1 MTTALATLAKEK
13 IHIQVHVPYWNKAL
27 GIKVRKAR
35 EQHRYSVE
43 DFTALIG
50 MENILLYQ
58 RVEKGKRRPTDE
70 QCARIMARLDLT
82 PEALF
87 GPEWAK
93 FVVKAETPEDEK
105 DAPEGTE
112 APEATTDP
120 TAPEATTD
128 PAAPETTTDPAAPA
142 PEEEKPQTIASRFRE
157 ARLKSGL
164 TCAEVVSRIGITKQ
178 TLRNYETGKTMP
190 PREAVLK
197 LAKVYGMNAYDLVP
211 KAAYIKLR
219 KTYDKKP
226 TDAPVKADAEE
237 PMAGP
242 AAEIAVEQVSD
253 VPDSPATAETADD
266 RAGLPEKAE
275 PAAVIPEGIVTVP
288 VIREISVPLPETP
301 DGTPAW
307 TTDDEAKPFSE
318 ETRRMGECLAFKRRM
333 MRLDEADVADAAG
346 ITPEKYR
353 AIERGTADITLT
365 QFTRLA
371 KVLKLVPENA
381 AKEVFACKWRDF
393 YKDQPKDFYTLLGA
407 CVDHHLPYEISE
419 NYSSI
424 SVYAPS
430 DILKTLVKT
439 LEIKGSFCPS
449 LEE

>member
-82 PEALF
+82 PGALF

-120 TAPEATTD
+120 TAPEA
-128 PAAPETTTDPAAPA
+128 TTDPAAPA

-219 KTYDKKP
+219 KNYEGKNTASG
-226 TDAPVKADAEE
+226 TAAPVKADAEE
-237 PMAGP
+237 PMAGT
-242 AAEIAVEQVSD
+242 AAEIAVEQDVSE

-266 RAGLPEKAE
+266 RTGLPEKAA
-275 PAAVIPEGIVTVP
+275 PAAVMPEGFATVP

-333 MRLDEADVADAAG
+333 MRLDEADVTDAAG

-407 CVDHHLPYEISE
+407 CVDHQIPYEISE

>member
-1 MTTALATLAKEK
+1 MTTATALATKSETGL
-13 IHIQVHVPYWNKAL
+13 QVYVPYWNKAL

-35 EQHRYSVE
+35 EQHGYSAE
-43 DFTALIG
+43 QFATLIG
-50 MENILLYQ
+50 IDNIFLYQ
-58 RVEKGKRRPTDE
+58 RVEKGKKKPTNE
-70 QCARIMARLDLT
+70 QCGRIMARLGLT

-87 GPEWAK
+87 GPEWTK
-93 FVVKAETPEDEK
+93 FVVKAETPENEEG
-105 DAPEGTE
+105 APEGTE
-112 APEATTDP
+112 APEA
-120 TAPEATTD
+120 
-128 PAAPETTTDPAAPA
+128 TTDPAAPA
-142 PEEEKPQTIASRFRE
+142 PEEEKPQTTIAERFSE

-164 TCAEVVSRIGITKQ
+164 TCAQVASRIGITKQ
-178 TLRNYETGKTMP
+178 TLRNYETGKTTP

-219 KTYDKKP
+219 KNYEGKKP
-226 TDAPVKADAEE
+226 VSETAAPVKADAEE
-237 PMAGP
+237 PMAGT
-242 AAEIAVEQVSD
+242 AAEITVEQVSD

-266 RAGLPEKAE
+266 RTGLPEKSE
-275 PAAVIPEGIVTVP
+275 PAAAMPEGVVTVP

-307 TTDDEAKPFSE
+307 TTDAAAKPFSE

-346 ITPEKYR
+346 ISPEKYR

-365 QFTRLA
+365 QFTRLVR
-371 KVLKLVPENA
+371 VLKLVPESA
-381 AKEVFACKWRDF
+381 AKEVFACRWRAF
-393 YKDQPKDFYTLLGA
+393 YKEQPKDFYTLLGA
-407 CVDHHLPYEISE
+407 CVDHQIPYEIGE

-430 DILKTLVKT
+430 DTLKTLVKT

-449 LEE
+449 LEDT

>member
-1 MTTALATLAKEK
+1 MTKTATATALATTTETNP
-13 IHIQVHVPYWNKAL
+13 QVHVPYWNKAL
-27 GIKVRKAR
+27 GLKVRRAR
-35 EQHRYSVE
+35 EQHGYSVE
-43 DFTALIG
+43 EFTALIG
-50 MENILLYQ
+50 MENIFLYQ
-58 RVEKGKRRPTDE
+58 RVEKGKRKPTDE
-70 QCARIMARLDLT
+70 QASKIMARLDLT

-87 GPEWAK
+87 GPVWAK
-93 FVVKAETPEDEK
+93 FVVKAETPGDEDK
-105 DAPEGTE
+105 APEGAE
-112 APEATTDP
+112 VPDSASESA
-120 TAPEATTD
+120 
-128 PAAPETTTDPAAPA
+128 
-142 PEEEKPQTIASRFRE
+142 EEERPQTIAERFSE

-242 AAEIAVEQVSD
+242 AAEITVEQVSD

-266 RAGLPEKAE
+266 RTGLPEKAE
-275 PAAVIPEGIVTVP
+275 PAAVMPEGIVTVP

-307 TTDDEAKPFSE
+307 TTADDEAKPFSE

-439 LEIKGSFCPS
+439 LEI
-449 LEE
+449 

>member
-1 MTTALATLAKEK
+1 MTETATALAKEK
-13 IHIQVHVPYWNKAL
+13 TIQVYVPYWNKAL
-27 GIKVRKAR
+27 GIKLRKAR
-35 EQHRYSVE
+35 EQHGYSAE
-43 DFTALIG
+43 QFATLIG
-50 MENILLYQ
+50 IDNIFLYQ
-58 RVEKGKRRPTDE
+58 RVEKGKKKPTNE
-70 QCARIMARLDLT
+70 QCGRIMARLGLT

-87 GPEWAK
+87 GPEWTK
-93 FVVKAETPEDEK
+93 FVVKAETPEDDDK
-105 DAPEGTE
+105 APEGTE

-120 TAPEATTD
+120 AAPEATTD
-128 PAAPETTTDPAAPA
+128 SASEPT
-142 PEEEKPQTIASRFRE
+142 EEEKPQTIASRFRE

-164 TCAEVVSRIGITKQ
+164 TCAQVVSRIGITKQ

-407 CVDHHLPYEISE
+407 CVDHQIPYEISE

-449 LEE
+449 LEET